1 MNNKLFGS
9 LPSGLLFFP
18 ILLAFETTQAKVKLP
33 SVFGDNMVFQQK
45 TKVWIWGKTE
55 AGKTV
60 SVNASWAKSGV
71 SGVADK
77 SGNFKVGIITPS
89 FGGPYAVTINDG
101 EKTVLNDVLIG
112 DVWICSGQSNMEMP
126 LAGWGKINNYEQEI
140 KDANYPKIRLLQA
153 DHVTSNVP
161 LNDAKVWAGGW
172 KLCTPQNV
180 PEFSS
185 VAYFFAREV
194 FKKTG
199 IPIGLIHT
207 SWGGTIAEAWTS
219 AATLKTIPDFVSA
232 VQKIERSVEEVT
244 VPSMEEQLVTWS
256 KSVLA
261 NDAGLKGGN
270 AGWQSASLDASF
282 WKSITLPANWES
294 NGMDNIDG
302 VVWFRK
308 TISIPESWAGKE
320 VKLYL
325 GPIDDND
332 VTFVNG
338 VKVGETVGY
347 GNDRVYTIPAEKV
360 KSGPLI
366 IAIRVTDTGGGG
378 GIYGGQNV
386 LTISSANGE
395 KVSLNGE
402 WKFKLG
408 LDFKNIAPM
417 PGSNDGPNRTTVLYN
432 AMIHPYLQFPIK
444 GAIWYQGESNADRAN
459 QYRTLFPAMIKDW
472 RKSWNQPTFPF
483 YFVQLAN
490 FMKVETEPV
499 ASAWAELRDAQMQT
513 LSLPNTGMAVAID
526 IGNDVDI
533 HPKNKQDVGKRL
545 ALIALAKDYGVDIP
559 FTGPV
564 YKSQQITGNSIK
576 LTFAGIESGL
586 KTKDGGAVKG
596 FIVAGTDQKFH
607 WADAKIIG
615 NQIIVSSAG
624 VANPVSVRYAWA
636 NNPVCNLVDG
646 SGLPASPFKTDNWA
660 DTTLGKK

>member
-1 MNNKLFGS
+1 MSTPLFKS
-9 LPSGLLFFP
+9 LRSGLLIFP
-18 ILLAFETTQAKVKLP
+18 LLFTFEAIQAKVKLP

-45 TKVWIWGKTE
+45 TKVWIWGKAE
-55 AGKTV
+55 AGITV
-60 SVNASWAKSGV
+60 NVNASWAKSGV
-71 SGVADK
+71 STVADK
-77 SGNFKVGIITPS
+77 SGNFKVGIATPS
-89 FGGPYAVTINDG
+89 FGGPFTVTIDDG
-101 EKTVLNDVLIG
+101 EKTILNDVLIG

-126 LAGWGKINNYEQEI
+126 LAGWGKIDNYEQEI

-161 LNDAKVWAGGW
+161 LADAKVWEGGW
-172 KLCTPQNV
+172 KACTPKNI

-219 AATLKTIPDFVSA
+219 AATLKTIPDFVAA
-232 VQKIERSVEEVT
+232 VQKIENSVKEDNA
-244 VPSMEEQLVTWS
+244 PSVEEQLVTWS

-261 NDAGLKGGN
+261 NDAGLKGGD
-270 AGWQSASLDASF
+270 AGWQSASLDASS

-294 NGMDNIDG
+294 NGLDNIDG

-308 TISIPESWAGKE
+308 SISIPESWAGKE
-320 VKLYL
+320 VKLSL

-360 KSGPLI
+360 KSGPFV

-386 LTISSANGE
+386 LTMSSATGE
-395 KVSLNGE
+395 KVSLSGE

-490 FMKVETEPV
+490 FMKIEAEPV
-499 ASAWAELRDAQMQT
+499 ASAWAELRDAQKQT

-526 IGNDVDI
+526 IGNDLDI

-545 ALIALAKDYGVDIP
+545 ALIALAKDYGVNIP

-564 YKSQQITGNSIK
+564 YKSQQITGNSVR
-576 LTFAGIESGL
+576 LTFTGIESGL

-596 FIVAGTDQKFH
+596 FIVAGADQKFH
-607 WADAKIIG
+607 WADAKIVG
-615 NQIIVSSAG
+615 NQVIVTSAG

-646 SGLPASPFKTDNWA
+646 SGLPASPFKTDTWA